1 MAGIFPKCCR
11 WFIVR
16 FSLFM
21 SIFEW
26 FFGCSKADNDGIIIF
41 LFNVLNN
48 IGFRKVSTHSL
59 LFATSELP
67 IFTFLQKQYLI
78 KLILASL

>member
-1 MAGIFPKCCR
+1 MAGFCPKCCR

-16 FSLFM
+16 FDFFLY
-21 SIFEW
+21 IFEW

-48 IGFRKVSTHSL
+48 IGFWKVSTH
-59 LFATSELP
+59 
-67 IFTFLQKQYLI
+67 
-78 KLILASL
+78 